1 MATDYYELLGVSR
14 EATDQDIK
22 RAYRQQ
28 ARTWHPDAN
37 PDDPEAE
44 SRFKEIA
51 AAYETLSDP
60 QRRAHYDRFG
70 ADGPS
75 MGGMGGDPFGGGLG
89 DIFEAFFG
97 GGSVFGG
104 GGGRGPQG
112 PQRGPDLEAT
122 AEVPFET
129 AVFGG
134 TAPISVTTFI
144 ACDTCEAS
152 GCEPG
157 SHPTVCAEC
166 KGAGQ
171 VRRTRQSFINMVT
184 VVACPSCAGQGTIIE
199 RPCGECSGE
208 GRRRDERTFEVG
220 VPAGVD
226 EGTTL
231 RLTGLG
237 AVGRRG
243 GPAGDLY
250 VHLRVTPHE
259 VFVRDGADLVYPLH
273 VSFAQAALGVQL
285 DIETFEGTE
294 KIEIAP
300 GTPSGK
306 IIRFRNKGV
315 PRVQSRGRGDLRVHI
330 VVDTPTDLTSEQ
342 AELLRKFAEL
352 RGEPVAAADSGLF
365 SRIKSAFR

>member
-1 MATDYYELLGVSR
+1 MSSDFYELLGVER
-14 EATDQDIK
+14 DATDQDIK

-28 ARTWHPDAN
+28 ARKWHPDAN

-44 SRFKEIA
+44 TRFKEIA

-75 MGGMGGDPFGGGLG
+75 MGGDPFGGSGLG

-97 GGSVFGG
+97 GGSMFGG
-104 GGGRGPQG
+104 GPRGPQG
-112 PQRGPDLEAT
+112 PQRGPDIEAT
-122 AEVPFET
+122 VEVAFET

-134 TAPISVTTFI
+134 TAPVTVTTYL
-144 ACDTCEAS
+144 ACDTCDSS
-152 GCEPG
+152 GCEAGTYPETCG
-157 SHPTVCAEC
+157 EC
-166 KGAGQ
+166 GGAGQ

-184 VVACPSCAGQGTIIE
+184 VVACPRCNGQGKVIE
-199 RPCGECSGE
+199 HPCVDCSGD
-208 GRRRDERTFEVG
+208 GRRRDTRNLEVG

-237 AVGRRG
+237 AVGLRG
-243 GPAGDLY
+243 GPPGDLY
-250 VHLRVTPHE
+250 VHVRVEPHE
-259 VFVRDGADLVYPLH
+259 TFVRDGVDLVYPLH
-273 VSFAQAALGVQL
+273 VSFAQAALGVDL
-285 DIETFEGTE
+285 DIDTLEGAE
-294 KIEIAP
+294 KVEITP
-300 GTPSGK
+300 GTQSGK
-306 IIRFRNKGV
+306 VVRFRGKGV
-315 PRVQSRGRGDLRVHI
+315 PRVQSRGRGDLRVHV

-352 RGEPVAAADSGLF
+352 RGETVASADSGLF

>member
-1 MATDYYELLGVSR
+1 MASDYYDLLGVSR
-14 EATDQDIK
+14 EASDAEIK

-44 SRFKEIA
+44 TRFKEIA

-70 ADGPS
+70 ADGPQP
-75 MGGMGGDPFGGGLG
+75 GMGDPFGGGLG

-104 GGGRGPQG
+104 GARGPQG
-112 PQRGPDLEAT
+112 PARGPDLEAT
-122 AEVPFET
+122 AEVQFET

-134 TAPISVTTFI
+134 TTPITVTTFV

-152 GCEPG
+152 GCAAG
-157 SHPTVCAEC
+157 TYPTTCGEC
-166 KGAGQ
+166 GGAGQ

-184 VVACPSCAGQGTIIE
+184 VVACPACNGQGKTIE
-199 RPCGECSGE
+199 HPCGDCAGE
-208 GRRRDERTFEVG
+208 GRRREERTFEVG

-231 RLTGLG
+231 RLAGLG
-237 AVGRRG
+237 AVGQRG

-250 VHLRVTPHE
+250 VHLRVSPHE

-273 VSFAQAALGVQL
+273 VSFAQAALGLHL
-285 DIETFEGTE
+285 DIDTLEGTE
-294 KIEIAP
+294 RIEIAP
-300 GTPSGK
+300 GTQSGRV
-306 IIRFRNKGV
+306 IRFRNKGV
-315 PRVQSRGRGDLRVHI
+315 PRVQSRGRGDLRVHV
-330 VVDTPTDLTSEQ
+330 VVDTPTDLTPEQ
-342 AELLRKFAEL
+342 SDLLRKFAEL
-352 RGEPVAAADSGLF
+352 RGEQVAPADSGLF